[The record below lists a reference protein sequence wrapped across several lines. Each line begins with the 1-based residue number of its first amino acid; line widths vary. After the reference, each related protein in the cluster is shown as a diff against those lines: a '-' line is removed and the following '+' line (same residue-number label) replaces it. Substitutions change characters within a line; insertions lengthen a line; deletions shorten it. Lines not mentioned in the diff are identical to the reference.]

1 MDNCKIVFLSNYYN
15 HHQQFLSDA
24 LYRLTGGNYW
34 FIETAPMTVE
44 RLQLG
49 WGQSDSPLY
58 VKLAY
63 WEPEEC
69 QKLIDDAD
77 VVIIGSASEK
87 WILHRKKQRKLIL
100 RYSERPLKKGME
112 MQKYGYRFVKWHW
125 RNWPNGN
132 IHMLCASAFTAA
144 DYHKFFMYRNRCYRW
159 GYFPE
164 CKRYDDFDRIMAEK
178 QPKSI
183 IWVARMIDWKHPEAC
198 IALAKRLKDENYAFE
213 LNMIGGGALEQPLRQ
228 AIQNNH
234 LEDCVHL
241 LGAMTPEEVRT
252 HMEKAEIFLFTS
264 DRNEGWGAVLNE
276 AMNSGCAAVA
286 SHAIGSVPFLL
297 SDRENGLVYRDGDME
312 DLYQKVKWL
321 LAHPAEREQLGRN
334 AYSTITEQWNAE
346 KAADRLIRLCR
357 ALLSGEKKPELFTD
371 GVCSKA
377 EVLQDDW
384 YSKTETHYQ

>member
-1 MDNCKIVFLSNYYN
+1 MF
-15 HHQQFLSDA
+15 
-24 LYRLTGGNYW
+24 
-34 FIETAPMTVE
+34 
-44 RLQLG
+44 
-49 WGQSDSPLY
+49 
-58 VKLAY
+58 
-63 WEPEEC
+63 
-69 QKLIDDAD
+69 
-77 VVIIGSASEK
+77 
-87 WILHRKKQRKLIL
+87 
-100 RYSERPLKKGME
+100 YSERIYKKGYE
-112 MQKYGYRFVKWHW
+112 PYKFPIRALRFWRRYGRYQSAY
-125 RNWPNGN
+125 
-132 IHMLCASAFTAA
+132 MLCASAYTAA
-144 DYHKFFMYRNRCYRW
+144 DYAKTHTFLNKTFKW

-183 IWVARMIDWKHPEAC
+183 IWVARMIDGKHPEAC

-384 YSKTETHYQ
+384 YSKA